1 MRKTDP
7 PSFFAKVS
15 SEISEWGKM
24 FTEIGKET
32 SSWFTTEKPKQTV
45 IKNKEKKSE
54 QTGGPG
60 ALPFSEGN
68 NPLDRTG
75 IYRRN

>member
-1 MRKTDP
+1 MGKTDP

-15 SEISEWGKM
+15 SEISEWGKI
-24 FTEIGKET
+24 FTELGKET
-32 SSWFTTEKPKQTV
+32 SSWFATEKPKQTV

-54 QTGGPG
+54 QTGGSG
-60 ALPFSEGN
+60 ALPFLEGS

-75 IYRRN
+75 IYKRN